1 MPAGHWKKSPPE
13 LVERFDAALP
23 PHEGIVRRAMFG
35 YAAAF
40 VNGNLFCSL
49 FQDRVVAR
57 LGAPE
62 AAKLVTAKR
71 ADPFAP
77 MPGRT
82 MKEYVLVPPGDAQDA
97 ARLKPWLAKA
107 LAFGLTVK
115 PKAKR

>member
-1 MPAGHWKKSPPE
+1 MPSGRWKKSPPE
-13 LVERFDAALP
+13 LVERFDASLP
-23 PHEGIVRRAMFG
+23 SHEGVERRQMFG
-35 YAAAF
+35 YPAAF
-40 VNGNLFCSL
+40 VNGNLFCGL

-62 AAKLVTAKR
+62 AAKLAAEKK
-71 ADPFAP
+71 AESFAP

-82 MKEYVLVPPGDAQDA
+82 MKEYVLVPPEDARTV
-97 ARLKPWLAKA
+97 ARLKPWLVKA